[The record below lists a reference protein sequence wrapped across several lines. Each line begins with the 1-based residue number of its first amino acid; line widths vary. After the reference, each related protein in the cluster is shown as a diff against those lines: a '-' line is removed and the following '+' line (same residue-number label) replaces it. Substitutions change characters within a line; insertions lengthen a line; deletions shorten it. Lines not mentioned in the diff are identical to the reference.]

1 VGEKKGSGDAAFY
14 QRYEYGGECQCVSGD
29 RWGVDFGNDSMEQQA
44 GGKCFAAIQHWYRQ
58 NADGKWSHKRGKTRV
73 TNADE
78 TIYSN
83 PITDPEGASETLGYT
98 IFVGYFAV
106 SPWNNLWSNATT
118 SSSMAEITNIS
129 ANVDGTISQAQA
141 NNIEI
146 GMSID
151 EVVDILGFAGADIGS
166 GTIVHEYLLENGED
180 LIIACSMDSTGVFI
194 VTHIINSENT
204 EV

>member
-1 VGEKKGSGDAAFY
+1 
-14 QRYEYGGECQCVSGD
+14 
-29 RWGVDFGNDSMEQQA
+29 
-44 GGKCFAAIQHWYRQ
+44 
-58 NADGKWSHKRGKTRV
+58 V